1 MTASTQ
7 LRAAAVL
14 SYIGIG
20 INMIAG
26 LLYTPWMIRSIGK
39 DNFGLYT
46 LAMSVISIFVFDFGL
61 SSAVTRFV
69 AKYVAEGLQD
79 KVDKFLGIVY
89 KLYLYIDVVILVVL
103 SSVYFFIPIIYKSLT
118 PEEIGHFKVLYI
130 IASSFCIL
138 SFPFIPLNGVLTAYE
153 KFIQLKLCDLINK
166 ILVVSSMTICLLA
179 GYGLYALVIV
189 NAAAGAAMIVLKVI
203 IVHRKTPIRIQYGY
217 KDRAE
222 VKNIFGFSAW
232 TTVISL
238 AQRCIFNIAPSILG
252 IMSGSASIAILGI
265 AITLEGYTY
274 TFGSAINGLFLPRI
288 SRIVAQEGGGSVL
301 PLMIRVGRI
310 QILLIGLIFI
320 GYICLGREF
329 IYLWLGPNF
338 KEAYLC
344 AALLIFPAIVQLPQ
358 EIASTTVYAM
368 NKVRIQA
375 FLFIFM
381 VVFNIVFSLLLAQRF
396 GALGICIS
404 ICIAYLIRTAGM
416 NLIYHRVL
424 KINIPQFFRET
435 FCKMGVPLLGALAT
449 GLLIQ
454 HFIPMTGWIGFLV
467 KGSLLMITYAI
478 IMLYGAMT
486 QYERQLI
493 FSPITMLWNKIKK

>member
-7 LRAAAVL
+7 LRAAAAL

-20 INMIAG
+20 INLIAG
-26 LLYTPWMIRSIGK
+26 LLYTPWMIRSIGQ

-46 LAMSVISIFVFDFGL
+46 LAMSVIGIFVFDFGL

-69 AKYVAEGLQD
+69 TKYVAEGLQD
-79 KVDKFLGIVY
+79 KVDKFLGIIY

-103 SSVYFFIPIIYKSLT
+103 TSVYFFIPTIYKSLT
-118 PEEIGHFKVLYI
+118 AEEIERFKVLYI

-138 SFPFIPLNGVLTAYE
+138 SFPFIPLNGILTAYE

-189 NAAAGAAMIVLKVI
+189 NAAAGVVIIALKVI
-203 IVHRKTPIRIQYGY
+203 IVHRKTPVQIQYGY

-222 VKNIFGFSAW
+222 MKNIFGFSAW

-238 AQRCIFNIAPSILG
+238 AQRCIFNIAPTILG

-274 TFGSAINGLFLPRI
+274 TFGNAINGLFLPRI
-288 SRIVAQEGGGSVL
+288 SRIVAQENSGSVL

-320 GYICLGREF
+320 GFICLGQEF
-329 IYLWLGPNF
+329 IHLWVGPNF
-338 KEAYLC
+338 KDAYFC
-344 AALLIFPAIVQLPQ
+344 AALLIFPSFIQLPQ
-358 EIASTTVYAM
+358 DIASTTVYAM

-375 FLFIFM
+375 FVFIF
-381 VVFNIVFSLLLAQRF
+381 VAVFNIVFALLLTRIF
-396 GALGICIS
+396 GVVGICIS
-404 ICIAYLIRTAGM
+404 ICIAYLLRTAGM
-416 NLIYHRVL
+416 NIVYHRIL

-435 FCKMGVPLLGALAT
+435 FWKMGIPLLGALAT

-467 KGSLLMITYAI
+467 RGSLLTITYAA

-486 QYERQLI
+486 QNERQLI
-493 FSPITMLWNKIKK
+493 FSPITILWNKIK